1 MKGTFKERVNWLV
14 MHGVVRA
21 GANVSAR
28 RGDPQARFFADP
40 AVRADPVP
48 FFEALRAQGRLVRA
62 RVAFLTVDHALAHE
76 LLRSDDFRVINAGGG
91 LPAPLRWP
99 RLMRPAPVR
108 GLRLSRRAWRPA
120 ARR

>member
-40 AVRADPVP
+40 AITYLHAHN
-48 FFEALRAQGRLVRA
+48 AQPGC
-62 RVAFLTVDHALAHE
+62 F
-76 LLRSDDFRVINAGGG
+76 
-91 LPAPLRWP
+91 
-99 RLMRPAPVR
+99 
-108 GLRLSRRAWRPA
+108 A
-120 ARR
+120 ARIDRGSAA